1 MKKPSFSM
9 LPLVLACLL
18 FPLSVW
24 AITGTTYEIDPSGDT
39 NATHHNVSGTSY
51 TVEGSVNPIAGNVS
65 GTSYNILSGS
75 ALRYVCG
82 DGFIDPGESCDG
94 SSLNGQTCASQGYD
108 RGTLACSSSCAFDT
122 SACESGGGGGGG
134 GGGSSVA
141 RTVPSEPDIDEEVVE
156 TEFYYDDAF
165 LLYGDR
171 TSGATIEVNGEDE
184 GVSYPT
190 STTWEVDLV
199 LEYGLN
205 TFEVTATNT
214 RGTSEA
220 TIFEIYYRLIGDLTE
235 DGGVS
240 DYDLSKFVRLWG
252 TDDAEGDFNT
262 DGIVDDY
269 DFSMMVARWGEEV

>member
-9 LPLVLACLL
+9 LPLVLTCLL
-18 FPLSVW
+18 FPFTVW
-24 AITGTTYEIDPSGDT
+24 AVTGTTYEIDPSGDT
-39 NATHHNVSGTSY
+39 DATHYNVTGATY
-51 TVEGSVNPIAGNVS
+51 TVEGSVNPIAGDVS

-94 SSLNGQTCASQGYD
+94 NQLDSQTCASRGFD
-108 RGTLACSSSCAFDT
+108 RGTLTCSSLCAFNT

-134 GGGSSVA
+134 GGSSTTTA
-141 RTVPSEPDIDEEVVE
+141 TPSEPDVDEEIVD
-156 TEFYYDDAF
+156 TEFYYDDSF
-165 LLYGDR
+165 TLYGDR
-171 TSGATIEVNGEDE
+171 TSGATIEVDGDDE
-184 GVSYPT
+184 GVSYPST
-190 STTWEVDLV
+190 TTWEIEIA

-205 TFEVTATNT
+205 TFEVTETNS
-214 RGTSEA
+214 RGTSDP
-220 TIFEIYYRLIGDLTE
+220 TVFEIYYRLIGDLTE

-252 TDDAEGDFNT
+252 TDVAEGDFNT

-269 DFSMMVARWGEEV
+269 DFSMMVARWGQEV